1 MKNLLNESIYSA
13 GDGKLDKYLEIKD
26 TLNQAGLP

>member
-1 MKNLLNESIYSA
+1 MNQIYSA

-26 TLNQAGLP
+26 TFNQAGLPQN